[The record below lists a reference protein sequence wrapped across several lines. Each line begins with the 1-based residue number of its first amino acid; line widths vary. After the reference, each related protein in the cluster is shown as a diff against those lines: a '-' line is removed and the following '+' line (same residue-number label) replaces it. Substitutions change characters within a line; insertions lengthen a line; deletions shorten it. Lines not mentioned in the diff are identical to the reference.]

1 MTTMHFE
8 YDPERLIEE
17 VRKRPGIWDFEDV
30 AYRTKTM
37 RQKLWT
43 DVVNELME
51 ADVKVTKSE
60 MRELELQ
67 LQKKWKSIRDCFQKY
82 VMNPNRSKRPYIYS
96 KKLQFLLK
104 NQDASDN
111 HGASTESDG
120 EKKSSI
126 WRTKRKLKI
135 NKDSSDEDNDND
147 NDNFNFNDDSKSNC
161 SNEVADNNET
171 RTPAKQPKLHSA
183 VAVDEFAFANVDV
196 QGANEPEDCDKLFLL
211 SLLPH
216 LKSIPEEHRLNVKME
231 MMHVLR
237 NANFNTS
244 VEHKI
249 L

>member
-1 MTTMHFE
+1 MHFE
-8 YDPERLIEE
+8 YDPERLIEA

-30 AYRTKTM
+30 AYRAKAM

-82 VMNPNRSKRPYIYS
+82 VMNQKRSKRPYIYS

-104 NQDASDN
+104 GQDPTEPC
-111 HGASTESDG
+111 ASTDSEGGD
-120 EKKSSI
+120 KKSSI
-126 WRTKRKLKI
+126 WKTKRKLKI
-135 NKDSSDEDNDND
+135 RKESSDDEDNDNY
-147 NDNFNFNDDSKSNC
+147 NDIEDSKSNC
-161 SNEVADNNET
+161 SNEIIET
-171 RTPAKQPKLHSA
+171 QTPAKKSKMNS
-183 VAVDEFAFANVDV
+183 VVVDEFAFANVDSQV
-196 QGANEPEDCDKLFLL
+196 MNDSEDCDKLFLL

-216 LKSIPEEHRLNVKME
+216 LKSIPEEFRLNVKME
-231 MMHVLR
+231 MMNVLR
-237 NANFNTS
+237 NANLRTS
-244 VEHKI
+244 IDHKI

>member
-1 MTTMHFE
+1 MTTIHFE

-30 AYRTKTM
+30 MYRTKNM

-43 DVVNELME
+43 DIVNELMD

-82 VMNPNRSKRPYIYS
+82 IMNPNRSKRPYIYS

-104 NQDASDN
+104 NTDQSEQRGTSNDSEEP
-111 HGASTESDG
+111 T
-120 EKKSSI
+120 KKPNI

-135 NKDSSDEDNDND
+135 TKDSSDDDNDT
-147 NDNFNFNDDSKSNC
+147 DNFNEESKSNGSYEGTE
-161 SNEVADNNET
+161 SNDTQMPLKKVK
-171 RTPAKQPKLHSA
+171 RSGS
-183 VAVDEFAFANVDV
+183 VVVDDFAFANVDA
-196 QGANEPEDCDKLFLL
+196 QTISDPEDCDKLFLL

-216 LKSIPEEHRLNVKME
+216 LKSIPEEFRLNVKME
-231 MMHVLR
+231 LMHVLR
-237 NANFNTS
+237 NANFS
-244 VEHKI
+244 ASIEHKLI
-249 L
+249 